1 MRGHR
6 QTVSALSVACATLRW
21 SGVEHRPGVATPSDD
36 AAPPIRPRPPGA
48 PVSTSPTTAA
58 PPQYPDKIDG
68 PVLKVAGVVVLGAI
82 MSILDITVVNVALPT
97 FQVEFGEPGDPLPY
111 STVAWTVT
119 AYTLALA
126 TVIPMTGWAADRFGT
141 KRLYMTALLLFTLGS
156 VLCASAGSIEAL
168 IGFRVLQGL
177 GGGMLMPLGMTIM
190 TRAAGPARMGRLMAI
205 LGVPMLLG
213 PIFGPILGGW
223 LIENYSWHW
232 IFLINAPIGAAAIIY
247 AWRVLSADRPEPS
260 ESFDWVGMALMSP
273 GLALFLYG
281 VSSIPGEGTFFAPKV
296 VIPGTIGLLMVAGF
310 VVWSFRP
317 VHPLLDLRLFRNRNL
332 TVSTITMFLFAA
344 AFFGGLLL
352 VPTYFQQVRGE
363 SALDAGWL
371 MAVQGLGAMITMP
384 IAGALMDRLPVGR
397 IVPFG
402 LVLIIGGMFALTQ
415 LTATTPYSFILP
427 VLFVMGLGMGA
438 TMMPLMTSA
447 LKTLTS
453 HEVARGSTL
462 LNITQQ
468 IASSV
473 GVAVMS
479 VVLTN
484 GLNSD
489 PLVAA
494 ARRFEEATAG
504 VTDPGEIGQIA
515 ARFPE
520 VAALLAKG
528 QEAFMAALHEAMAV
542 AFANTFWVAA
552 ILLTLT
558 LVPAYFL
565 PRRHEE
571 SHLLDDA
578 SADEVAP
585 PVVLH

>member
-1 MRGHR
+1 M
-6 QTVSALSVACATLRW
+6 SS
-21 SGVEHRPGVATPSDD
+21 PS
-36 AAPPIRPRPPGA
+36 APP
-48 PVSTSPTTAA
+48 A
-58 PPQYPDKIDG
+58 PPAHPGYPDKIDG
-68 PVLKVAGVVVLGAI
+68 AVLKVAGVVVLGAI

-97 FQVEFGEPGDPLPY
+97 FQADFASGGEPLPY

-126 TVIPMTGWAADRFGT
+126 TVIPLTGWAADRFGT
-141 KRLYMTALLLFTLGS
+141 KRLYMTALLLFTAGS
-156 VLCASAGSIEAL
+156 VLCAIASTIEAL
-168 IGFRVLQGL
+168 IAFRVIQGL

-190 TRAAGPARMGRLMAI
+190 TKAAGPARMGRLMAI

-232 IFLINAPIGAAAIIY
+232 IFLINLPIGAAALVY
-247 AWRVLSADRPEPS
+247 AWRVLPSDRPEPS

-281 VSSIPGEGTFFAPKV
+281 ISSIPGEGTFFSSKV
-296 VIPGTIGLLMVAGF
+296 IIPGTLGLVMVAGF

-317 VHPLLDLRLFRNRNL
+317 VHPLLDLRLFKNRNL

-363 SALDAGWL
+363 SALSAGWL

-384 IAGALMDRLPVGR
+384 IAGSLVDKLPVGR

-402 LVLIIGGMFALTQ
+402 LAAIVGGMFALTQ
-415 LTATTPYSFILP
+415 VTATTSYWYILP
-427 VLFVMGLGMGA
+427 VLFVMGLGMGG

-462 LNITQQ
+462 LNISQQ
-468 IASSV
+468 IASSI
-473 GVAVMS
+473 GVAIMS

-484 GLNSD
+484 GLNND
-489 PLVAA
+489 PLLKASRA
-494 ARRFEEATAG
+494 FGEASNG
-504 VTDPGEIGQIA
+504 VTDPGQLGTIA

-520 VAALLAKG
+520 VAALLARG
-528 QEAFMAALHEAMAV
+528 QEALMAAVDEAMAS
-542 AFANTFWVAA
+542 AFATTFWVAA
-552 ILLTLT
+552 ILLSLT
-558 LVPAYFL
+558 LIPAWFL
-565 PRRHEE
+565 PRKREV

-578 SADEVAP
+578 DAEQVAP
-585 PVVLH
+585 PIVLH

>member
-1 MRGHR
+1 M
-6 QTVSALSVACATLRW
+6 SAT
-21 SGVEHRPGVATPSDD
+21 
-36 AAPPIRPRPPGA
+36 AP
-48 PVSTSPTTAA
+48 TSA

-68 PVLKVAGVVVLGAI
+68 AVLKIAGVVVLGAI

-97 FQVEFGEPGDPLPY
+97 FQVEFGTPGNPLPY
-111 STVAWTVT
+111 STVTWTVI

-126 TVIPMTGWAADRFGT
+126 FVIPMTGWAADRFGT
-141 KRLYMTALLLFTLGS
+141 KRLYMTALLLFTMGS
-156 VLCASAGSIEAL
+156 ALCAMATSIGML
-168 IGFRVLQGL
+168 IGFRALQGL

-232 IFLINAPIGAAAIIY
+232 IFLINVPIGAGALLY
-247 AWRVLSADRPEPS
+247 AWRVLAADRPEPS

-281 VSSIPGEGTFFAPKV
+281 VSSIPGEGTFFSPKV
-296 VIPGTIGLLMVAGF
+296 IIPGTIGLFMVAAF

-317 VHPLLDLRLFRNRNL
+317 KHPLLDLRLFKNRNL
-332 TVSTITMFLFAA
+332 TLSVITMFLFAA

-363 SALDAGWL
+363 TPLQAGWL
-371 MAVQGLGAMITMP
+371 MAVQGLGAMVTMP

-402 LVLIIGGMFALTQ
+402 LVLIIGGMYALTQ
-415 LTATTPYSFILP
+415 LTATTPYTYILP

-447 LKTLTS
+447 LKTLKS

-462 LNITQQ
+462 LNISQQ
-468 IASSV
+468 VASSI
-473 GVAVMS
+473 GVAIMS
-479 VVLTN
+479 VVLTT
-484 GLNSD
+484 GLTED
-489 PLVAA
+489 PLLKASAA
-494 ARRFEEATAG
+494 FNEATAG
-504 VTDPGEIGQIA
+504 VKDPQRLGEIAQQFPQI
-515 ARFPE
+515 
-520 VAALLAKG
+520 AALLAKG
-528 QEAFMAALHEAMAV
+528 QEVLMAAIHEAMAV

-552 ILLTLT
+552 ILLTFT
-558 LVPAYFL
+558 LVPAFFL
-565 PRRHEE
+565 PRKHEE

-578 SADEVAP
+578 NADEIAP
-585 PVVLH
+585 AALLH

>member
-1 MRGHR
+1 MSSP
-6 QTVSALSVACATLRW
+6 SA
-21 SGVEHRPGVATPSDD
+21 PVATP
-36 AAPPIRPRPPGA
+36 AHPE
-48 PVSTSPTTAA
+48 
-58 PPQYPDKIDG
+58 YPDKIDG
-68 PVLKVAGVVVLGAI
+68 AVLKVAGVVVLGAI

-97 FQVEFGEPGDPLPY
+97 FQTEFAVDGEPLPY

-126 TVIPMTGWAADRFGT
+126 TVIPLTGWAADRFGT
-141 KRLYMTALLLFTLGS
+141 KRLYMTALFLFTAGS
-156 VLCASAGSIEAL
+156 VLCAMATSIELL

-232 IFLINAPIGAAAIIY
+232 IFLINLPIGVAALVY
-247 AWRVLSADRPEPS
+247 SFMVLPSDSPEPS
-260 ESFDWVGMALMSP
+260 ESFDWVGMALLSP

-281 VSSIPGEGTFFAPKV
+281 ISSIPGEGTFFSPKV
-296 VIPGTIGLLMVAGF
+296 VIPGTVGLLMVAAF
-310 VVWSFRP
+310 AFWSFRP
-317 VHPLLDLRLFRNRNL
+317 KHPLLDLRLFKNRNL
-332 TVSTITMFLFAA
+332 TVSVITMFLFAA

-363 SALDAGWL
+363 TALAAGWL

-384 IAGALMDRLPVGR
+384 IAGTLTDKLPVGR

-402 LVLIIGGMFALTQ
+402 LAAIIAGMFALTQ
-415 LTATTPYSFILP
+415 LTATTSYWFILP
-427 VLFVMGLGMGA
+427 VLFVMGLGMGG

-462 LNITQQ
+462 LNISQQ
-468 IASSV
+468 IASSI
-473 GVAVMS
+473 GVAIMS

-484 GLNSD
+484 GLNND
-489 PLVAA
+489 PLLKASKA
-494 ARRFEEATAG
+494 FSEASAG
-504 VTDPGEIGQIA
+504 VTDPAQLSSIA

-520 VAALLAKG
+520 VAALLARG
-528 QEAFMAALHEAMAV
+528 QEFLMAAVNEAMAS
-542 AFANTFWVAA
+542 AFATTFWVAA
-552 ILLTLT
+552 VLLALTLI
-558 LVPAYFL
+558 PAYFL
-565 PRRHEE
+565 PRQHEE

-578 SADEVAP
+578 EAADIAP
-585 PVVLH
+585 PIVLH

>member
-1 MRGHR
+1 MSS
-6 QTVSALSVACATLRW
+6 TTAPV
-21 SGVEHRPGVATPSDD
+21 
-36 AAPPIRPRPPGA
+36 APPE
-48 PVSTSPTTAA
+48 
-58 PPQYPDKIDG
+58 YPDKIDG
-68 PVLKVAGVVVLGAI
+68 AVLKVAGVVVLGAI

-97 FQVEFGEPGDPLPY
+97 FQTEFAEGGEPLPY

-126 TVIPMTGWAADRFGT
+126 TVIPLTGWAADRFGT
-141 KRLYMTALLLFTLGS
+141 KRLYMTALFLFTAGS
-156 VLCASAGSIEAL
+156 VLCASAATIEAL

-223 LIENYSWHW
+223 LIENYSWEW
-232 IFLINAPIGAAAIIY
+232 IFLINLPIGAVAIVY
-247 AWRVLSADRPEPS
+247 AWRVLASDRPEPS

-281 VSSIPGEGTFFAPKV
+281 VSSIPGEGTFFSAKV
-296 VIPGTIGLLMVAGF
+296 VVPGTIGLLMVTGF
-310 VVWSFRP
+310 VFWSFRP

-332 TVSTITMFLFAA
+332 TVSVITMFLFAA

-363 SALDAGWL
+363 SALEAGWL

-384 IAGALMDRLPVGR
+384 IAGALSDRLPVGR

-402 LVLIIGGMFALTQ
+402 LVAITGGMFALTQ
-415 LTATTPYSFILP
+415 LTATTSYSYILP

-462 LNITQQ
+462 LNISQQ
-468 IASSV
+468 IASSI
-473 GVAVMS
+473 GVAIMS

-484 GLNSD
+484 GLNND
-489 PLVAA
+489 PLLQAA
-494 ARRFEEATAG
+494 QGFTEATEG
-504 VTDPGEIGQIA
+504 VTDPEQVGAIA

-520 VAALLAKG
+520 IAALIAQG
-528 QEAFMAALHEAMAV
+528 QEVLALAVNEAMAA
-542 AFANTFWVAA
+542 AFSTTFWVAA
-552 ILLTLT
+552 VLLSLT
-558 LVPAYFL
+558 LVPAFFL
-565 PRRHEE
+565 PRKHEE

-578 SADEVAP
+578 DAAEVAP
-585 PVVLH
+585 PIVLH

>member
-1 MRGHR
+1 M
-6 QTVSALSVACATLRW
+6 SS
-21 SGVEHRPGVATPSDD
+21 PS
-36 AAPPIRPRPPGA
+36 APP
-48 PVSTSPTTAA
+48 A
-58 PPQYPDKIDG
+58 PPAHPGYPDKIDG
-68 PVLKVAGVVVLGAI
+68 AVLKVAGVVVLGAI

-97 FQVEFGEPGDPLPY
+97 FQADFASGGEPLPY

-126 TVIPMTGWAADRFGT
+126 TVIPLTGWAADRFGT
-141 KRLYMTALLLFTLGS
+141 KRLYMTALLLFTAGS
-156 VLCASAGSIEAL
+156 VLCAIASTIEAL
-168 IGFRVLQGL
+168 IAFRVIQGL

-190 TRAAGPARMGRLMAI
+190 TKAAGPARMGRLMAI

-232 IFLINAPIGAAAIIY
+232 ILLINLPIGAAALVY
-247 AWRVLSADRPEPS
+247 AWRVLPSDRPEPS

-281 VSSIPGEGTFFAPKV
+281 ISSIPGEGTFFSSKV
-296 VIPGTIGLLMVAGF
+296 IIPGTLGLVMVAGF

-317 VHPLLDLRLFRNRNL
+317 AHPLLDLRLFKNRNL

-363 SALDAGWL
+363 SALSAGWL

-384 IAGALMDRLPVGR
+384 IAGSLVDRLPVGR

-402 LVLIIGGMFALTQ
+402 LAAIVGGMFALTQ
-415 LTATTPYSFILP
+415 VTATTSYWYILP
-427 VLFVMGLGMGA
+427 VLFVMGLGMGG

-462 LNITQQ
+462 LNISQQ
-468 IASSV
+468 IASSI
-473 GVAVMS
+473 GVAIMS

-484 GLNSD
+484 GLNND
-489 PLVAA
+489 PLLKASRA
-494 ARRFEEATAG
+494 FGEASNG
-504 VTDPGEIGQIA
+504 VTDPGQLGTIA

-520 VAALLAKG
+520 VAALLARG
-528 QEAFMAALHEAMAV
+528 QEALMAAVDEAMAS
-542 AFANTFWVAA
+542 AFATTFWVAA
-552 ILLTLT
+552 ILLSLT
-558 LVPAYFL
+558 LIPAWFL
-565 PRRHEE
+565 PRKREV

-578 SADEVAP
+578 DAEQVAP
-585 PVVLH
+585 PIVLH